1 MSLGSASSL
10 ALCLQRGD
18 ALGAAALVTT
28 DADVSAC
35 VACAQRWAAA
45 PDRPSRELAATLMQ
59 AIVAAAPSAAA
70 QHGAALASAALIQF
84 GCISDSRHMSLL
96 VSLRDYIVR
105 AASAAIP
112 AAPLASTAAGLFAA
126 QSLTEQQRVFWA
138 AAGAFR
144 RMQALLDAV
153 LRLEQPAATVS
164 GAGASAPALSHSL
177 ASTSAAPPPPPS
189 GLVLELVAPLLGAVE
204 RIATFLR
211 PLVPDIGMQSM
222 PIVCSL
228 LCHSV
233 HHTYR
238 SRSARSRL
246 HL

>member
-1 MSLGSASSL
+1 MSLGSPL

-18 ALGAAALVTT
+18 ALGAAALAST

-59 AIVAAAPSAAA
+59 ALVAAAPSAAA
-70 QHGAALASAALIQF
+70 QHGAALASVALIQS
-84 GCISDSRHMSLL
+84 GCISDNRHMSLL
-96 VSLRDYIVR
+96 VSLRDFIVR

-112 AAPLASTAAGLFAA
+112 AAPLVSTAAGLFAA

-153 LRLEQPAATVS
+153 LRLDQTASS
-164 GAGASAPALSHSL
+164 GSAGASAAALPL
-177 ASTSAAPPPPPS
+177 PGASSPVAQPS
-189 GLVLELVAPLLGAVE
+189 GLVLELVAPLLGAIE
-204 RIATFLR
+204 RIAAFLR
-211 PLVPDIGMQSM
+211 PLVPDIGMWPM
-222 PIVCSL
+222 PIAIAMS
-228 LCHSV
+228 CH
-233 HHTYR
+233 
-238 SRSARSRL
+238 
-246 HL
+246 